1 MKLRNVLH
9 LAALQDRVDILEVI
23 ASGSNSGTG
32 SDETSA
38 YYQLRD
44 LLDSKDSEGKTPLVL
59 ALDHKCTDAIACL
72 VSLGANTW
80 DLGTDGFNC
89 LHRAIHQG
97 YLAAV
102 PVLLESMKDIEAKT
116 AEGMNSLMVACS
128 KRSLLFQSD
137 RERLVKILLSR
148 GASANFQDASGQ
160 SPLHLAAQ
168 VGDQGVV
175 RLLLDADANADALDW
190 HGVSPSYYCII
201 EDHAPCLRLMID
213 RDKIVEV
220 LDMDL
225 MVHGA
230 SLLYT
235 ATCLGRQEL
244 VSLMIDN
251 GSNILLGS
259 STGFTSLHCAI
270 WQGYD
275 KIVEILAKAHSAD
288 AASQKD
294 YARIYKVANC
304 LAVLGDKHG
313 ERKEILRILQ
323 KYPPKNEEQ
332 VHPHDPVRAWNAE
345 KLAVLL
351 GRSDLLPYFKEDIWN
366 PDASYT
372 LTSPSQS
379 RGATPDKTLN
389 PTAPNDS
396 KEQINS
402 FDEGCCLAR
411 LPMVNIDTY
420 RDTSSPF
427 VSGIMS
433 MLFSDDFKAI
443 DLATACFTENLNILS
458 ESNESAVLVG
468 NSQYRAV
475 FRQWGAEVPKIVGSR
490 PNTSSESEDVP
501 KEYLEIEL
509 VRRCYPVPP
518 VPSRMIAHAIGNFK
532 AQTKRGISSE
542 TFTDNEGT
550 VVSAEVQA
558 RLTAENEALQRAIS
572 QAQDQ
577 VLEKRRIRAAKMRV
591 MLNRA
596 RLASLAG
603 SAVEAFDFLDRAKA
617 CIEQTEFQ
625 DSSNICKICA
635 YSEKLH
641 GNSRHKNLITLFYL
655 NLESTEKCISLK
667 DNGKA
672 SETLKMARNR
682 LDDLLGYSNR
692 PMIDTTTTEST
703 FNQLPDEAIDAEKRA
718 LQTKYQEVEDLY
730 ILTEVTA
737 HSEVLIQ
744 EVCSHDAARYLCLL
758 AILLCLRYYK

>member
-1 MKLRNVLH
+1 
-9 LAALQDRVDILEVI
+9 
-23 ASGSNSGTG
+23 
-32 SDETSA
+32 
-38 YYQLRD
+38 
-44 LLDSKDSEGKTPLVL
+44 
-59 ALDHKCTDAIACL
+59 
-72 VSLGANTW
+72 
-80 DLGTDGFNC
+80 
-89 LHRAIHQG
+89 
-97 YLAAV
+97 
-102 PVLLESMKDIEAKT
+102 
-116 AEGMNSLMVACS
+116 
-128 KRSLLFQSD
+128 
-137 RERLVKILLSR
+137 
-148 GASANFQDASGQ
+148 
-160 SPLHLAAQ
+160 
-168 VGDQGVV
+168 
-175 RLLLDADANADALDW
+175 
-190 HGVSPSYYCII
+190 
-201 EDHAPCLRLMID
+201 
-213 RDKIVEV
+213 
-220 LDMDL
+220 MDL

-244 VSLMIDN
+244 VSLMIEN
-251 GSNILLGS
+251 GSNIFQGS
-259 STGFTSLHCAI
+259 STGFTPLHCAI
-270 WQGYD
+270 WQGHD
-275 KIVEILAKAHSAD
+275 KIVEMFAKAHSED
-288 AASQKD
+288 DASQKA
-294 YARIYKVANC
+294 YARIYKIANC

-323 KYPPKNEEQ
+323 KYPPQNEEQ

-351 GRSDLLPYFKEDIWN
+351 GRSDLLPYFKEDIWH

-379 RGATPDKTLN
+379 RGATPDKTLH
-389 PTAPNDS
+389 PTALIDS

-402 FDEGCCLAR
+402 FDEGCCLAVAR
-411 LPMVNIDTY
+411 LPMVNTDIY

-427 VSGIMS
+427 VSGMMS

-490 PNTSSESEDVP
+490 PNTSSESENVP

-518 VPSRMIAHAIGNFK
+518 VPSRMIAHAIGNLK
-532 AQTKRGISSE
+532 AQTKRGMSSE
-542 TFTDNEGT
+542 TSTNNEAA

-558 RLTAENEALQRAIS
+558 RLAAENEALQLAIS

-603 SAVEAFDFLDRAKA
+603 SAVEAFDFLDRAKT
-617 CIEQTEFQ
+617 CIEQAEFQ
-625 DSSNICKICA
+625 DTSNICKICA

-641 GNSRHKNLITLFYL
+641 WNSRHKNLITLFYL
-655 NLESTEKCISLK
+655 NLESTERFISLK

-672 SETLKMARNR
+672 TETLRMARNR
-682 LDDLLGYSNR
+682 LDDLLGYNNR
-692 PMIDTTTTEST
+692 SMIDTTTTEST
-703 FNQLPDEAIDAEKRA
+703 VNQLADETIDAENRA

-744 EVCSHDAARYLCLL
+744 EVCAHDASRYLCLL
-758 AILLCLRYYK
+758 VILCICGCTNYQYF